1 MQRRAVRLTILT
13 LLVAAGL
20 CASYFTWDIY
30 LRLDA
35 ALDAERAADE
45 RLDRMSAAVASLGAA
60 QQAYVAPG
68 QQRGDA
74 LTRATLLIQELYDD
88 TAALR
93 RTTRSDG
100 AAPSALIF
108 GETVDALV
116 KIDDRAREHLR
127 NGEELMA
134 ADLVYTEAR
143 QVIDTLTDRL
153 KGLRLSERTS
163 AAGERNALQQRALMI
178 LAGVASI
185 WIAGL
190 LSLVRSPARMEL
202 PAVVASDPPAIVESP
217 AATPEPAR
225 VDLAAAARICG
236 ELSRLQGGSGLAPV
250 LARTARVLDASGL
263 VIWLGAGEELFAAT
277 AHGYTP
283 RTLARL
289 GPVPRSGDNATAA
302 AWRTAEMQ
310 TVPGCEGSNGAIVA
324 PLSGADGCFGVLAA
338 EVRGGREHDNDT
350 RAVTAII
357 AAQLAAIVA
366 PWPAPSYADVPSPGV
381 EERQTPSKAASA

>member
-13 LLVAAGL
+13 LLLAVGL

-30 LRLDA
+30 HRLDT
-35 ALDAERAADE
+35 ALDTERAVDG
-45 RLDRMSAAVASLGAA
+45 RLDRMSAAVAALATA

-74 LTRATLLIQELYDD
+74 LTRATLLIQQLYDD

-93 RTTRSDG
+93 RTARSVD
-100 AAPSALIF
+100 AAPSVLAF
-108 GETVDALV
+108 GETVDGLV
-116 KIDDRAREHLR
+116 KVDDRAREHLR
-127 NGEELMA
+127 DGEELMA

-143 QVIDTLTDRL
+143 HAIDTLTDRL
-153 KGLRLSERTS
+153 QSLRASERAS
-163 AAGERNALQQRALMI
+163 AAAERNALLQQVLII
-178 LAGVASI
+178 LASVTSI

-190 LSLVRSPARMEL
+190 LALVRSPARIEV
-202 PAVVASDPPAIVESP
+202 PAVAPSEAHAIVESP
-217 AATPEPAR
+217 AAVPAPAR
-225 VDLAAAARICG
+225 VDLGAAARICG
-236 ELSRLQGGSGLAPV
+236 ELSRLSGGANLAPV

-310 TVPGCEGSNGAIVA
+310 TVPGSEGSNGAIVA

-338 EVRGGREHDNDT
+338 EVRGGREYDEDA

-366 PWPAPSYADVPSPGV
+366 PWPAPSYAEVPGPSA
-381 EERQTPSKAASA
+381 EERHTPTNAASA